1 MYLNIFFAVLIGGLV
16 GAAGHISKEGR
27 IIKPRKTKKFIYLGY
42 LEEVILGGLAA
53 ACLVTFY
60 EPDSAFKVVSLSI
73 IAGLGGDT
81 LLKCLEFLKLRKE
94 DRNQ

>member
-16 GAAGHISKEGR
+16 GAAGHIRKEGR
-27 IIKPRKTKKFIYLGY
+27 LIKPRKTKKFIYLGF

-53 ACLVTFY
+53 TCLVTFS
-60 EPDSAFKVVSLSI
+60 EPDSTLKVVSLSI

-81 LLKCLEFLKLRKE
+81 VLRCIEILKIREK
-94 DRNQ
+94 DQN